1 MDEEQRKAIERHSA
15 GATVVHTSRFSEL
28 VTFQNEV
35 ELEKTVIQKYVLP
48 FYMNLSRLYDHV
60 QTHKE
65 LLLPIRREITP
76 SLVQTLLGDFNWR
89 TRSTGAFFA
98 ALFDFTDHQE
108 TIGRLLL
115 KSEVCYAGST
125 YALTLAAFNND
136 HSLHFINE
144 YLDYY
149 LTQPQLHFDQGEVLG
164 ALLYLDQVNG
174 SSEAERHMAQWKL
187 FCGSPTEY
195 EGLAATALER
205 CTADMK
211 ALKEIQAAVRI
222 D

>member
-1 MDEEQRKAIERHSA
+1 MDEELRKAIERHSA
-15 GATVVHTSRFSEL
+15 GATVVHTSRFSDL
-28 VTFQNEV
+28 VTYQNEGQ
-35 ELEKTVIQKYVLP
+35 LDKATIQKFVVP
-48 FYMNLSRLYDHV
+48 FYMNLLRLSEH
-60 QTHKE
+60 TAAHKE
-65 LLLPIRREITP
+65 HLLPIRDEVT
-76 SLVQTLLGDFNWR
+76 SALVKTLLGDFNWR
-89 TRSTGAFFA
+89 TRSTGSFFA
-98 ALFDFTDHQE
+98 ALFDYTDHQE

-164 ALLYLDQVNG
+164 ALLYLDQING